1 MPLQKVK
8 DFILHDLDEISE
20 KIKEKI
26 ELIQNS
32 NIDYKSFE
40 KFKFALG
47 QLDNFSIRSEISDQ
61 MQQKQINNFLNT
73 FIPNLDEIIEKN
85 SLNNP
90 DNIYLS
96 LLAELNKFKDN
107 EQNIDEKDCEKFAK
121 RANKFLDICT
131 DEEQKNTI
139 NEALQII
146 KSQTLSNQNLNKNNL
161 SDFEKEIIRL
171 MENGIKS
178 DNLIDELAKKLMTSY
193 PKDTPAA
200 VVYKASWP
208 DQKIIVSTLECIAD
222 KVKKA
227 DINKTALVYVG
238 RFLADEFELS
248 KLYNKHFSHEF
259 REAKDARR

>member
-96 LLAELNKFKDN
+96 LLTELNKFKDN

-178 DNLIDELAKKLMTSY
+178 DNLIDELAKNRNLREGSDRY
-193 PKDTPAA
+193 DTL
-200 VVYKASWP
+200 Y
-208 DQKIIVSTLECIAD
+208 D
-222 KVKKA
+222 KVCDTLFDLEEKGILNHNLNPDYFTLKTENF
-227 DINKTALVYVG
+227 NK
-238 RFLADEFELS
+238 R
-248 KLYNKHFSHEF
+248 KM
-259 REAKDARR
+259 R

>member
-32 NIDYKSFE
+32 NI
-40 KFKFALG
+40 
-47 QLDNFSIRSEISDQ
+47 
-61 MQQKQINNFLNT
+61 
-73 FIPNLDEIIEKN
+73 
-85 SLNNP
+85 
-90 DNIYLS
+90 
-96 LLAELNKFKDN
+96 

-178 DNLIDELAKKLMTSY
+178 DNLIDELAKNRNLREGSDRY
-193 PKDTPAA
+193 DTL
-200 VVYKASWP
+200 Y
-208 DQKIIVSTLECIAD
+208 D
-222 KVKKA
+222 KVCDTLFDLEEKGILNHNLNTDYFTLKTENF
-227 DINKTALVYVG
+227 NK
-238 RFLADEFELS
+238 R
-248 KLYNKHFSHEF
+248 KM
-259 REAKDARR
+259 R